1 MFVRTRIKERSRCC
15 QKCRDPEAR
24 TERSSQPCPRSC
36 WSIFDGIGF
45 KWCCVALFVLVQNC
59 CASWS
64 MQSCVMASALSIKL
78 SSLWLIVRISL
89 YCLCRENSE
98 AFQST
103 FRAALP
109 RVKARLLQL
118 DYIGSVTRTWRTGP
132 LKLLLSAILGD
143 KARSITNTEI
153 QPL

>member
-1 MFVRTRIKERSRCC
+1 MLSEVSGSRS
-15 QKCRDPEAR
+15 EGR
-24 TERSSQPCPRSC
+24 TEFTAVAPLVLKHIWWHWVFMRQHA
-36 WSIFDGIGF
+36 F

-64 MQSCVMASALSIKL
+64 MRSCVMASALSIKL
-78 SSLWLIVRISL
+78 SSLWLIVRVSL
-89 YCLCRENSE
+89 YCLCSENSE
-98 AFQST
+98 AFKST
-103 FRAALP
+103 FRVALP

-118 DYIGSVTRTWRTGP
+118 DYIGGVTRTWRTDTS
-132 LKLLLSAILGD
+132 KLLLSAILGD